1 MFSIVYPKKDNAKK
15 ENCLSKEVLLWYPVK
30 INLTP
35 RPPAKEKWRK
45 NYPILVISKMPQ
57 SCESSK
63 TTQVLHCCSALVS
76 SSATFRVGMFCG
88 FFCPHY
94 RREFERHHRRE
105 LNEINTAGEAPP
117 SAFFPWFSV
126 STASLPPFRLPGWW
140 VEYINFSTSATICLL
155 G

>member
-1 MFSIVYPKKDNAKK
+1 
-15 ENCLSKEVLLWYPVK
+15 
-30 INLTP
+30 
-35 RPPAKEKWRK
+35 
-45 NYPILVISKMPQ
+45 MPQ

-155 G
+155 GDHVGDRHQRYGSRISEVGVVWLNCELGRFLSNCLTQI